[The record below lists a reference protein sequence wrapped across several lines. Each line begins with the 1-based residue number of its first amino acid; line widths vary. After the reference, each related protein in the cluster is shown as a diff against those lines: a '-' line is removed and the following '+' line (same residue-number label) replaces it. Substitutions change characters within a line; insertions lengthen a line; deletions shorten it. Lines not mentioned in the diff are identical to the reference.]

1 MIYHAISQSL
11 RNNDICGLFPK
22 EFLQIKFFT
31 CFKILL
37 IYRFLFQT
45 HDGIKSL
52 TISRHFLDTN
62 QVVDLWTLTN
72 NNFDE
77 WEMGRIPIPT
87 NKDRF
92 QVGNFCLTV
101 FQTLKIQKYVPTYFS
116 LIFS

>member
-1 MIYHAISQSL
+1 M
-11 RNNDICGLFPK
+11 
-22 EFLQIKFFT
+22 
-31 CFKILL
+31 
-37 IYRFLFQT
+37 
-45 HDGIKSL
+45 

-62 QVVDLWTLTN
+62 QVVDLWTLAT